1 MTSRTIRHAARA
13 LRFATL
19 SLLGAGSLLP
29 AIATSAAAQDA
40 THVLIVT
47 GLGGDP
53 GYAERIHKWGAQL
66 FDAARERFA
75 VPRDR
80 IVWLAEKTTVDPAR
94 VSGAS
99 TREGIVAAVERIA
112 GQAGANDAVFI
123 VLFGHGSFQ
132 SGQSRFSVPG
142 PDPTAE
148 DFAVMLNRLSP
159 ARVVL
164 VNTAS
169 ASGEFL
175 RILSGK
181 NRVIVT
187 ATRSGNER
195 NATAFGGHFAAAFA
209 SDVADTDK
217 DGAVSLLE
225 AFTYARISTEREY
238 ENDKRL
244 PTEHA
249 VLDDDGDQKG
259 SADIE
264 PDKGDGRLARVTFIG
279 QAAVTAGVAAP
290 ANASPALRALYEERR
305 GIERQIDELKAIKDT
320 MDPVRYEAELERL
333 LVALALKNQEIRRVE
348 GGR

>member
-1 MTSRTIRHAARA
+1 MRGARTLPAPRA
-13 LRFATL
+13 YTL
-19 SLLGAGSLLP
+19 AVVGGALGAMLAAMP
-29 AIATSAAAQDA
+29 AAAQQA

-53 GYAERIHKWGAQL
+53 AYSERINRWGTRMY
-66 FDAARERFA
+66 DAAVERFA
-75 VPRDR
+75 VPRDQV
-80 IVWLAEKTTVDPAR
+80 VWLAEKPDIDPAR

-99 TREGIVAAVERIA
+99 TKDGISAAIERIA
-112 GQAGANDAVFI
+112 GKAGASDVVFI
-123 VLFGHGSFQ
+123 LLFGHGSFQ

-142 PDPTAE
+142 PDPTAQ
-148 DFAVMLNRLSP
+148 DFAVLLDRLGA

-175 RILSGK
+175 RVLSGPG
-181 NRVIVT
+181 RIIVT

-195 NATAFGGHFAAAFA
+195 NATLFGGHFVEAFA

-225 AFTYARISTEREY
+225 AFTYARTSTEREY
-238 ENDKRL
+238 ASDQRL

-259 SADIE
+259 SSDMT
-264 PDKGDGRLARVTFIG
+264 DQGDGRIARATFIG

-290 ANASPALRALYEERR
+290 ANASPALRALYEERQK
-305 GIERQIDELKAIKDT
+305 IERAIEQLKAVKDS

-333 LVALALKNQEIRRVE
+333 LVELALKNQEIRRME
-348 GGR
+348 GDA